1 MASAAAADMTG
12 RKQSQSLETELGTP
26 KLVVNELLM
35 FVCHYR
41 PKYTDSLAIRRS
53 VFHWFLPTEVLAAKK
68 ILVGEFQSE
77 LSESPF
83 ITARR
88 TTTRR
93 SAADADFDDIWD
105 ILDKLEKEGCIGRV
119 QFAAVNIELLPKYGP
134 DEINL
139 HYVVERHLSLDEKIT
154 SLTTELSQLKESLA
168 SSLNSPPPP
177 PAFDDTLL
185 RGIESSLLTKCE
197 TLQET
202 LSGNI
207 NNLVGK
213 FDDFANARSP
223 VSNVP
228 LMTLIPQQQEYVV
241 DRSQNIVLFG
251 VREDKNP
258 IAWRNKVDEILK
270 YILGRS
276 VEIADLFRLGKFTE
290 GKTRPILVQL
300 RSVWDRR
307 LILSACGKLKDYVER
322 VFVGPDEPLE
332 MRRKRTLNRMQQRA
346 VRGGKSVEVI
356 EGILSI
362 DNVPTYSIQDGYIA
376 SDSEDDS

>member
-1 MASAAAADMTG
+1 M
-12 RKQSQSLETELGTP
+12 
-26 KLVVNELLM
+26 
-35 FVCHYR
+35 
-41 PKYTDSLAIRRS
+41 
-53 VFHWFLPTEVLAAKK
+53 
-68 ILVGEFQSE
+68 
-77 LSESPF
+77 
-83 ITARR
+83 
-88 TTTRR
+88 
-93 SAADADFDDIWD
+93 
-105 ILDKLEKEGCIGRV
+105 
-119 QFAAVNIELLPKYGP
+119 
-134 DEINL
+134 
-139 HYVVERHLSLDEKIT
+139 SLDEKIT

-177 PAFDDTLL
+177 PAIDDTLL
-185 RGIESSLLTKCE
+185 RGVESSLLTKCE

-213 FDDFANARSP
+213 IDDFANARSP

-228 LMTLIPQQQEYVV
+228 LMTLLPQQQEYIV

-251 VREDKNP
+251 VLEDKNP
-258 IAWRNKVDEILK
+258 ITWRNKVDEILK

-322 VFVGPDEPLE
+322 VFVRPDEPLE
-332 MRRKRTLNRMQQRA
+332 MRRKRTLNRMRQRA
-346 VRGGKSVEVI
+346 LRGGKAVEVI

-362 DNVPTYSIQDGYIA
+362 DNVPTYSIHDGYIA
-376 SDSEDDS
+376 SDSEGES